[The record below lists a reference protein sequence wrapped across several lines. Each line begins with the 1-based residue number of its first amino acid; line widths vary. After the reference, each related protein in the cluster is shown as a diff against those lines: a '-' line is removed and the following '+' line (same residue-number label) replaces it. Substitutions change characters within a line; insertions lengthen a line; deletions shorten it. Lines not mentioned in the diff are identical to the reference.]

1 MRIAPFDQIVVVD
14 WSASSVPKRGRDSI
28 WIGTCEVGITRC
40 ETRNVPT
47 RSEAFEYLEQLL
59 SSSTAAGRRT
69 LVGLDFSLAY
79 PAGFSR
85 IVART
90 RPAVRGIPP
99 WRQTWDLLDDLV
111 HDGPDNTNNRFVVA
125 DQLNRLTSTRLF
137 WGRPNTTRFAGLRWL
152 PTTNVVPEG
161 LGPNPCAALRLT
173 ERLAGGGI
181 RSNFQLFGGV
191 TVGGQVLTGIP
202 WLARLKGPSD
212 RPVVWPLET
221 GFVADPLGV
230 GARHRGGVVFAELW
244 PSLFGAPD
252 PPSSRPRRRSGADRV
267 ACLFRTRRLWGGRR
281 GSTPSRSERCL
292 DADAARCWTKKGRI
306 LGVARG
312 SDRSGSSPGS
322 P

>member
-1 MRIAPFDQIVVVD
+1 MRVAPFDQIVVVD

-47 RSEAFEYLEQLL
+47 RSEAFEHLEQLL
-59 SSSTAAGRRT
+59 SSWTAAGRRT

-85 IVART
+85 IVARV

-111 HDGPDNTNNRFVVA
+111 HDGPDNANNRFVVA

-152 PTTNVVPEG
+152 PTTDVVPEG

-202 WLARLKGPSD
+202 WLARLRARLTD
-212 RPVVWPLET
+212 AVVWPLET

-244 PSLFGAPD
+244 PSLFGRPD
-252 PPSSRPRRRSGADRV
+252 PRAAVRDEGQVLTALHACSALDDSGWASWFDPIAVR
-267 ACLFRTRRLWGGRR
+267 ALSGRR
-281 GSTPSRSERCL
+281 HREVL
-292 DADAARCWTKKGRI
+292 DEEGWI

-312 SDRSGSSPGS
+312 SDRLGSSPGS